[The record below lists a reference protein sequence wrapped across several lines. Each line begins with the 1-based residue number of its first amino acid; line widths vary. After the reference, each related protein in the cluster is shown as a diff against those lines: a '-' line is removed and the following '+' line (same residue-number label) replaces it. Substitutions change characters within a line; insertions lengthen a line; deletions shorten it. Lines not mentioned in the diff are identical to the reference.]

1 MNCLCTLGKHLNEDF
16 WRVLTQSRLQR
27 WPVQVLWGGKAASL
41 QMDCHWASKVEVPFP
56 FFPWPYVLLV
66 QSLTQFFRNVWPQLT
81 LFWSSLFFTI
91 LNQVWHWHPHRS
103 TWDFRLERS
112 HLWPQAL
119 VLLSHWHSQGLVF
132 DENNVL
138 STKSRLPSYC
148 RLGLQDLITVKS
160 AEGGKQVRQHI
171 LNKPSF
177 CASVLSWSYTLLFH
191 LRMISSRLEAE
202 LAHISEGRGNHLV
215 LCHLSKNQK
224 TWLAS

>member
-16 WRVLTQSRLQR
+16 WRVLTESRLQR

-41 QMDCHWASKVEVPFP
+41 QMDCYWASKVEQPIP
-56 FFPWPYVLLV
+56 IFPWTYVLLV
-66 QSLTQFFRNVWPQLT
+66 QSLTHFLPFLVSNQFT
-81 LFWSSLFFTI
+81 LELFFTI
-91 LNQVWHWHPHRS
+91 LCQVWHWHPHRS

-191 LRMISSRLEAE
+191 LSMASSRTEAKPI
-202 LAHISEGRGNHLV
+202 LISEGWGDHLV
-215 LCHLSKNQK
+215 LGHLPKNQK
-224 TWLAS
+224 AWLAS